1 MNIPHSYLC
10 PITQDMMEDAMMDT
24 EGNSYSKPAILR
36 WLGTKQ
42 TSPLTNQPLTVSDLT
57 PNRTLRSAIE
67 EFMALNGASAG
78 SDDTTQAQQPIQ
90 AVPVVALPSPVVKK
104 PNTGELKV
112 APTRIL
118 SDTTNRLIN
127 VHTKISIDGSGIA
140 TNTDIILAVDVSGSM
155 GGKAS
160 NNNDGFTLLD
170 LAKQGVRAVAN
181 TLGPNSRMGF
191 VAFNNH
197 ATVVLS
203 LTPMD
208 QKGIQLLEHALDK
221 MHPGGQTNIGDAIEE
236 AQELLRKNQRT
247 GVTANVLVLTDGAPN
262 MSPPDGEVCALQQYY
277 DTHGRVASVS
287 TMCFGYS
294 ADSELMSSIADTGN
308 GTYGFIPD
316 ASLLATVLVH
326 YVANILSIAGTDA
339 QLTVQPLNGARLQFD
354 DTKLNGENR
363 VQKASWGARINVGTI
378 QQGQSR
384 DMMFDVILPDNFQ
397 PGTPYAK
404 TTLQYFDVQYG
415 EYQVIEQTVNETEPL
430 PDSMYQQARET
441 FINTVHTASVHGSIH
456 LIDEANKVLNTLAD
470 EMKASPL
477 RETDPKYKA
486 LYEDLTG
493 QVRLA
498 FANLGDYVRWGKH
511 YILSLSNAHTFQA
524 CNNFKDP
531 GLQFYGG
538 LLFKTIRDRADG
550 NVNELP
556 PPKPSGFVGGYSR
569 YGGSSAP
576 TKPISRAQMQQVYN
590 NPNGGCMD
598 TKSSFVSV
606 VCNGKLEHIR
616 LGDLKAGDV
625 VQTHTDEEDT
635 VEAVVIFEGET
646 SVSCLEN
653 GLLITDNHPVL
664 VNGSWMHPYSLTTE
678 CTTSTTVGSVLLKNR
693 SPTIMVNGTP
703 CATLA
708 HGIENDDVA
717 THDYLGTEKV
727 VEDLQQHPNY
737 ETTGRIELPADCFV
751 RSEET
756 GCIVGMKVV

>member
-1 MNIPHSYLC
+1 
-10 PITQDMMEDAMMDT
+10 MEDAMMDT
-24 EGNSYSKPAILR
+24 EGNSYSKEAILR

-67 EFMALNGASAG
+67 EFKALNGASAG

-90 AVPVVALPSPVVKK
+90 AVPVVALPPPVVKK

-112 APTRIL
+112 APTSIL
-118 SDTTNRLIN
+118 SDNTDTNRLIN
-127 VHTKISIDGSGIA
+127 VHTKISVDGSGIA
-140 TNTDIILAVDVSGSM
+140 TDTDIVLAVDVSGSM

-181 TLGPNSRMGF
+181 TLGPSSRMGL
-191 VAFNNH
+191 VAFNNV
-197 ATVVLS
+197 AEVVLS

-262 MSPPDGEVCALQQYY
+262 ISPPDGEVSALQQYY
-277 DTHGRVASVS
+277 DTHGHTASVS
-287 TMCFGYS
+287 TMCFGYN
-294 ADSELMSSIADTGN
+294 ADSELMNSIAHTGN

-339 QLTVQPLNGARLQFD
+339 HLTVQPLNGARLQFD
-354 DTKLNGENR
+354 DTKLNGEDR
-363 VQKASWGARINVGTI
+363 VQTASWGARINVGTI

-384 DMMFDVILPDNFQ
+384 DAMVKLVLPEDFQ
-397 PGTPYAK
+397 PSTPYAK
-404 TTLQYFDVQYG
+404 MILKYVDVQCG
-415 EYQVIEQTVNETEPL
+415 EYRIIEQTVNETEPQ
-430 PDSMYQQARET
+430 PDSLYQQARER
-441 FINTVHTASVHGSIH
+441 FIDTVHTASVYGSIQQM
-456 LIDEANKVLNTLAD
+456 DEANKELNELAD

-477 RETDPKYKA
+477 LDTDSKYKG

-493 QVRLA
+493 QVHLA
-498 FANLGDYVRWGKH
+498 FTNLGNYSRWGRH
-511 YILSLSNAHTFQA
+511 YIPSLSNAHTHQV
-524 CNNFKDP
+524 CNNFKDN
-531 GLQFYGG
+531 GLQDYGG
-538 LLFKTIRDRADG
+538 MLFKTIRDHADG
-550 NVNELP
+550 IVNELP
-556 PPKPSGFVGGYSR
+556 PPKPSVFVGGYSR

-576 TKPISRAQMQQVYN
+576 AKPITRAQMQQVYN
-590 NPNGGCMD
+590 NRGGGCMD
-598 TKSSFVSV
+598 TKNSFVSV
-606 VCNGKLEHIR
+606 VRNGKLEHIR

-625 VQTHTDEEDT
+625 VQTHTGEEDT

-646 SVSCLEN
+646 SVSCLAN
-653 GLLITDNHPVL
+653 GLLITDNHPVR
-664 VNGSWMHPYSLTTE
+664 VNGSWVHPHSLTTE

-727 VEDLQQHPNY
+727 VEDLKQHPNY

-756 GCIVGMKVV
+756 SCIVGMKVV